1 MLDTLK
7 EMLELVM
14 PDVDTRG
21 VTEETKLQDDL
32 GFDSLAMMM
41 LAMEIENKF
50 NFIFNEFVAFK
61 TVGDVCEYIENH
73 KQ

>member
-21 VTEETKLQDDL
+21 VTEETKLKDDL

-50 NFIFNEFVAFK
+50 NFRFTEFVAFK
-61 TVGDVCEYIENH
+61 TVGEVFEYIENH

>member
-14 PDVDTRG
+14 PDVSTRG

-50 NFIFNEFVAFK
+50 NFRFNKFVAFK
-61 TVGDVCEYIENH
+61 TGGEVCEYIENH

>member
-50 NFIFNEFVAFK
+50 NFRFCK
-61 TVGDVCEYIENH
+61 
-73 KQ
+73 

>member
-7 EMLELVM
+7 EILELVM
-14 PDVDTRG
+14 PDTDASLI
-21 VTEETKLQDDL
+21 TEETRLQDDL

-50 NFIFNEFVAFK
+50 NFRFTEFVAFK
-61 TVGDVCEYIENH
+61 TVGEVCSYIESH
-73 KQ
+73 KK